1 MPFAQFV
8 IQTLKNRVVHA
19 VRHHASRLTYNSP
32 LYNWSLGGTVPER
45 LLFSPCDLWQGDAD
59 NARWLVH
66 SGAFSI
72 GGDRLELHNADWHPE
87 DVSDQ
92 WLEHIHGFDW
102 IRDLRALGGDIG
114 RRSARHMIENWI
126 YNHQNWDA
134 LAWRSDILGRRLGN
148 LLAGYDFFG
157 ESADEKF
164 QAMFLDSIVRQ
175 LRHLG
180 RALPGMLHGL
190 PLLYAIKGLAYGGMT
205 LEGRENYL
213 EQALHLLDEQ
223 IDKQILSDGGHITRN
238 PQALFETIRILID
251 IRAGL
256 RQAGYPGIEKIQH
269 GLDRAVPALRFFRHG
284 DGAFALFNNCQTNDA
299 DALKNTVMQSN
310 SRARTLN
317 SLPHSGYERV
327 SMGRSLLIADVGK
340 PPAWPYDAQA
350 HIAPLS
356 FEFSHGRERIF
367 VNCGTHPTCPK
378 WQDAL
383 RSTPAHNTLII
394 DDRNMCDVNKDGS
407 PSHRPKKIV
416 VDRDDKKNSNK
427 NDTVLIDACHDGYLP
442 VNGITHRR
450 RFYLADK
457 GHDFRGEDNL
467 NCATGL
473 ATPHDIAL
481 RFHLHPNVTVSLI
494 KGGTEALLRLN
505 NGTGW
510 RFTIVGGELELENSV
525 YLGTGIR
532 PRKTKQLVIRGKMT
546 KDHAQFKWALQLEN

>member
-1 MPFAQFV
+1 MPL
-8 IQTLKNRVVHA
+8 IQTLQNQIIHT
-19 VRHHASRLTYNSP
+19 VRSYTSRLTYNSP
-32 LYNWSLGGTVPER
+32 LYNWSLGGAVPDR

-72 GGDRLELHNADWHPE
+72 GGDRLELHNADWHPD
-87 DVSDQ
+87 DVGEN
-92 WLEHIHGFDW
+92 WLEHIHSFDW
-102 IRDLRALGGDIG
+102 IRDLRALGGDTG
-114 RRSARHMIENWI
+114 RTSARFMIENWI
-126 YNHQNWDA
+126 HNHQNWEA
-134 LAWRSDILGRRLGN
+134 MSWRSDVLGRRLGN
-148 LLAGYDFFG
+148 WLAGYDFFG

-164 QAMFLDSIVRQ
+164 QELFLDSALRQ

-180 RALPGMLHGL
+180 RSLPGLLQGL

-205 LEGRENYL
+205 LEGRESYL

-238 PQALFETIRILID
+238 PQALLETIRILID
-251 IRAGL
+251 IRAAL
-256 RQAGYPGIEKIQH
+256 RQAGYPAIEKIQH

-284 DGAFALFNNCQTNDA
+284 DGAFALFNNCQTSDA
-299 DALKNTVMQSN
+299 DTLKNTVMQAG

-317 SLPHSGYERV
+317 SLPHSGYERI
-327 SMGRSLLIADVGK
+327 SMGRALLIADVGK
-340 PPAWPYDAQA
+340 PPVWPNDKDA

-367 VNCGTHPTCPK
+367 VNCGTHPTCPQ

-383 RSTPAHNTLII
+383 RATPAHNTLII

-407 PSHRPKKIV
+407 HAHRPKKIV
-416 VDRDDKKNSNK
+416 IDRDDTKER
-427 NDTVLIDACHDGYLP
+427 VLIDACHDGYVP
-442 VNGITHRR
+442 MNGITHRR

-473 ATPHDIAL
+473 VAHHDIAL
-481 RFHLHPNVTVSLI
+481 RFHLHPKVTVSLV

-510 RFTIVGGELELENSV
+510 RFTIVGGTLALENSV
-525 YLGTGIR
+525 YLGSGIR
-532 PRKTKQLVIRGKMT
+532 PRKTKQLVIRGAMT
-546 KDHAQFKWALQLEN
+546 KDHAQFKWALQLEG

>member
-1 MPFAQFV
+1 MDLV
-8 IQTLKNRVVHA
+8 HKIQNQILHT
-19 VRHHASRLTYNSP
+19 VRRHASRLTYNSP
-32 LYNWSLGGTVPER
+32 LYNWSLGGTVPDK

-59 NARWLVH
+59 NARWLIH
-66 SGAFSI
+66 NGSFSI
-72 GGDRLELHNADWHPE
+72 SGDRLELHNADWHPE
-87 DVSDQ
+87 GVSDQ
-92 WLEHIHGFDW
+92 WLTHIHGFDW
-102 IRDLRALGGDIG
+102 IRDLRALGGNTG
-114 RRSARHMIENWI
+114 RTSARYMIENWI
-126 YNHQNWDA
+126 HNHQNWEP
-134 LAWRSDILGRRLGN
+134 LSWRADVLGRRLSN

-164 QAMFLDSIVRQ
+164 QELFLDSIVRQ

-180 RALPGMLHGL
+180 RSLPGLLHGL
-190 PLLYAIKGLAYGGMT
+190 PYLYAIKGLAYGGMT

-238 PQALFETIRILID
+238 PQNLLEAIRILID
-251 IRAGL
+251 IRAAM

-269 GLDRAVPALRFFRHG
+269 ALDRAVPALRFFRHG
-284 DGAFALFNNCQTNDA
+284 DGMFALFNGTQTGDA
-299 DALKNTVMQSN
+299 DALKNTVMQSS

-340 PPAWPYDAQA
+340 PPAWPHDTGA

-394 DDRNMCDVNKDGS
+394 DDRNAGAGEKDHI
-407 PSHRPKKIV
+407 HRPKKIV
-416 VDRDDKKNSNK
+416 IDRDDTKSR
-427 NDTVLIDACHDGYLP
+427 VLLDCCHDGYVP
-442 VNGITHRR
+442 VNGISHRR

-467 NCATGL
+467 TCATGL

-481 RFHLHPNVTVSLI
+481 RFHLHPRVTVSLI

-525 YLGTGIR
+525 YLGQGIR
-532 PRKTKQLVIRGKMT
+532 PRKTKQLVIRGQMT
-546 KDHAQFKWALQLEN
+546 DDHAQFKWALQLEN

>member
-1 MPFAQFV
+1 MSL
-8 IQTLKNRVVHA
+8 IQLLQNQIIYA
-19 VRHHASRLTYNSP
+19 VRRHTSRLTYNSP
-32 LYNWSLGGTVPER
+32 LYNWSLGGTVPDK
-45 LLFSPCDLWQGDAD
+45 LLFSPCDLWQGNAD
-59 NARWLVH
+59 NARWLIH

-72 GGDRLELHNADWHPE
+72 GGDRLELHNADWHPA
-87 DVSDQ
+87 DVGEN

-102 IRDLRALGGDIG
+102 LRDLRALGGDAARTG
-114 RRSARHMIENWI
+114 ARHMIESWVA
-126 YNHQNWDA
+126 NHQNWDA
-134 LAWRSDILGRRLGN
+134 LSWRADILGRRLGN
-148 LLAGYDFFG
+148 WLASYDFFG
-157 ESADEKF
+157 ESADEQF
-164 QAMFLDSIVRQ
+164 QELFLDSVVRQ
-175 LRHLG
+175 LRHLS
-180 RALPGMLHGL
+180 RALPGMLNGL
-190 PLLYAIKGLAYGGMT
+190 PLLYAIKGLAYGGMA
-205 LEGRENYL
+205 LEGREAYL

-238 PQALFETIRILID
+238 PQMLLETIRILID

-284 DGAFALFNNCQTNDA
+284 DGMFALFNNTQTNEA
-299 DALKNTVMQSN
+299 EALKNTVMHAG

-317 SLPHSGYERV
+317 SLPHSGYERIA
-327 SMGRSLLIADVGK
+327 MGRALLIADVGK
-340 PPAWPYDAQA
+340 PPIWPYDAQA

-367 VNCGTHPTCPK
+367 VNCGTHPTDAK

-407 PSHRPKKIV
+407 HAHRPKKIV
-416 VDRDDKKNSNK
+416 VDRDDTKER
-427 NDTVLIDACHDGYLP
+427 VLIDACHDGYVPL
-442 VNGITHRR
+442 NGITHRR
-450 RFYLADK
+450 RFYMAGK

-467 NCATGL
+467 TCATGL
-473 ATPHDIAL
+473 AASHNIAL
-481 RFHLHPNVTVSLI
+481 RFHLHPNVTVSLV

-510 RFTIVGGELELENSV
+510 RFTIVGGELALENSV

-532 PRKTKQLVIRGKMT
+532 PRKTKQLVIRGKMDS
-546 KDHAQFKWALQLEN
+546 DHVQFKWALQLES